1 MIWTEFVS
9 FFPKVAWRYAFPNL
23 VGSCS
28 MFSGIMRCS
37 SAASSGPG
45 WTYVCGPETWSSS
58 HASHVSSPGQAC
70 WIQVRQETETRETR
84 ERGAEK
90 RGPWTGRHFHIQD
103 GLESRDVCFSAHAQN
118 TTEDN
123 YPSLFFLAPMPPC
136 RQNTWFLC
144 VSTNH
149 HRQSEVL
156 GWFASLSV
164 GSLSSCFPTVETLWF
179 FLT

>member
-1 MIWTEFVS
+1 MDGICQ
-9 FFPKVAWRYAFPNL
+9 FFSKGGLALRLSKSCRQLLNVLGDHALFFSRQLGPWVDHLDPK
-23 VGSCS
+23 
-28 MFSGIMRCS
+28 
-37 SAASSGPG
+37 PG
-45 WTYVCGPETWSSS
+45 HP
-58 HASHVSSPGQAC
+58 HVSSPGQAC

-103 GLESRDVCFSAHAQN
+103 GLEMFAPALMRRTQQK
-118 TTEDN
+118 TTIH
-123 YPSLFFLAPMPPC
+123 LFLAPMPPC

-164 GSLSSCFPTVETLWF
+164 GSLSCFPTVETLWF
-179 FLT
+179 FFT